1 MTKMKTM
8 FEQAKE
14 YMVGG
19 CCASGRFHYQ
29 YGQPV
34 LMERA
39 DGARLWDVDGKEYI
53 EFHSSAG
60 PILYG
65 YNNPRLNHAVE
76 EALKLGNFCN
86 FETKYTTELAKAIC
100 EIIPCAEKVR
110 LANTGTEATLSA
122 IRLARGY
129 TGRDI
134 VIRMEGHFHGMHE
147 LIWYNHT
154 QIGAMNKYGE
164 IENIPDSGGFCDI
177 YGNVVKT
184 IPFNNIDILRETVE
198 RYKDQVAAIIMEPI
212 SFNCGCYPARKEYLQ
227 QVRELCDKENIVLIF
242 DEVISGFRMRPG
254 SAQAYYGVTPDVTT
268 LAKAL
273 GGGAPIA
280 AICGKKKVMD
290 AYKPIGTIGSSG
302 TTTGALMPVMMACEC
317 MKMVKEPG
325 FYDHLESIGNQLYD
339 GINDLFKKHQIPGHV
354 RGMGARFA
362 VYFGVE
368 DPEDDY
374 DYRTV
379 WNKFDN
385 EMDARFVRECIEAGL
400 YMHDYGMGPA
410 PAHRGFGTAHT
421 AKDIN
426 IALEKMDTIF
436 ARLKTK

>member
-1 MTKMKTM
+1 MSNLQSM
-8 FEQAKE
+8 FEEAKK

-19 CCASGRFHYQ
+19 CCASGRFHVQ

-34 LMERA
+34 IMERA

-65 YNNPRLNHAVE
+65 YNNPRLNKAVE
-76 EALKLGNFCN
+76 ESLKLGNFCN
-86 FETKYTTELAKAIC
+86 FETKYTIELSKHIC
-100 EIIPCAEKVR
+100 DIIPCAERVR
-110 LANTGTEATLSA
+110 IMNSGTESTLAA

-129 TGRDI
+129 AGRDI

-147 LIWYNHT
+147 MIWYNHT
-154 QIGAMNKYGE
+154 AVGAMNEFGE
-164 IENIPDSGGFCDI
+164 IENIPDSGGFCDL
-177 YGNVVKT
+177 YGDEIKT
-184 IPFNNIDILRETVE
+184 IPFNNYGILEDTVQ
-198 RYKDQVAAIIMEPI
+198 RYKDRVACIIMEPV

-227 QVRELCDKENIVLIF
+227 KVRELCDKENIVLIF
-242 DEVISGFRMRPG
+242 DEVITGFRMRPG

-273 GGGAPIA
+273 GGGTPIA
-280 AICGKKKVMD
+280 AVCGKKKVME
-290 AYKPIGTIGSSG
+290 AFKPIGTVGCSG
-302 TTTGALMPVMMACEC
+302 TTSGALMPVMMACEC

-325 FYDHLESIGNQLYD
+325 FYDYIESIGNPLYD
-339 GINDLFKKHQIPGHV
+339 GINELFKKHGIPGHC

-362 VYFGVE
+362 IYFGVE

-374 DYRTV
+374 DFRTV
-379 WNKFDN
+379 WEKFDN
-385 EMDARFVRECIEAGL
+385 KMDAEFVRMCIDNGV
-400 YMHDYGMGPA
+400 YMHDYGMGPS

-421 AKDIN
+421 LDDIN
-426 IALEKMDTIF
+426 IALNRMDDIF
-436 ARLKTK
+436 AQLKKK